1 MKKAPGFYHMGCNK
15 FKVNGEPNMTDL
27 KNKSTFGE
35 AGFDFRKMN
44 SEEVDRYFLNF
55 LKQN

>member
-55 LKQN
+55 LK